1 MENWQPNLA
10 TIRRSGGCPS
20 KVSPFQ
26 KKEEVKELRPQMQ
39 RRTSKPVTEIEDREA
54 GIRDCKFRTPE
65 KEPTGERSIRRV
77 VLGTYLM

>member
-1 MENWQPNLA
+1 
-10 TIRRSGGCPS
+10 
-20 KVSPFQ
+20 
-26 KKEEVKELRPQMQ
+26 MQ

-65 KEPTGERSIRRV
+65 KELTGERSIRRV